1 MYEPDRAEVDR
12 AVDDVLTARRG
23 DDRAAELQAARNL
36 VLLLDCADVLAPYD
50 RT

>member
-12 AVDDVLTARRG
+12 AVDDVLTARQA

-36 VLLLDCADVLAPYD
+36 IMVLDCTDVLAPYD
-50 RT
+50 RY